1 MAAYFDLP
9 LDLPHAATISARIVQ
24 RLQADPDPDALATAH
39 RLVRLLLPCHE
50 SGENP
55 PPDEAALV
63 VDRAARL
70 ARSIVEAVEHA
81 GVGHDRLGQAI
92 RNLFECLSLGEEGA
106 AISLRAGEDPRS
118 GLRPV

>member
-1 MAAYFDLP
+1 MAPHFDLP

-24 RLQADPDPDALATAH
+24 RLQQDPDAAALAAAH
-39 RLVRLLLPCHE
+39 RPCRLLLPYHE

-55 PPDEAALV
+55 AAEEAALV

-70 ARSIVEAVEHA
+70 GRAIVDAVERA

-92 RNLFECLSLGEEGA
+92 RNLFECLSMGEEGA